1 MIHLLFVYVALPLK
15 GEEFGRLNFNITSQH
30 YIIWRIIGAELGIGG
45 DLLKTIERDH
55 TNDRD
60 CLHAVIDSASPPP
73 THEMITKILQS
84 ERVSSAAKGLTY
96 L

>member
-1 MIHLLFVYVALPLK
+1 MMHLLFVSVAIPLK
-15 GEEFGRLNFNITSQH
+15 GEEFGSNITRQH

-73 THEMITKILQS
+73 THETITKILQS
-84 ERVSSAAKGLTY
+84 EHISSTVKGLTH